1 MSKATAKAKKDE
13 GNNFFKNKQYEQA
26 IEKYTEAISHDPT
39 DVTFFSNRSAC
50 YAALNKWAEAAED
63 GKQCIIVDKSFVK
76 GYFRQALGLQ
86 NLGNIEAAIEATK
99 RGLGIDPSNPDLKRM
114 SRELEETLRLKK
126 VDAAITL
133 SESQLKSGDINS
145 AYKTVDGALRLDPT
159 NNKLNS
165 LMDKIRPQYEKAE
178 KARVAS
184 LDPNERIKEEGDTK
198 FKAADFE
205 GAIKCYTRCLDSIS
219 NKSSELALK
228 CYGNRAAC
236 YKQLSNFDGTI
247 GDCSA
252 VLEYKPDD
260 VKALV
265 RRAQAFEACE
275 RYKSAMQDVR
285 QVLAYGP
292 DVCGKASYDLANG
305 MQHRLTR
312 LIQQL
317 KG

>member
-1 MSKATAKAKKDE
+1 
-13 GNNFFKNKQYEQA
+13 
-26 IEKYTEAISHDPT
+26 
-39 DVTFFSNRSAC
+39 
-50 YAALNKWAEAAED
+50 
-63 GKQCIIVDKSFVK
+63 
-76 GYFRQALGLQ
+76 
-86 NLGNIEAAIEATK
+86 
-99 RGLGIDPSNPDLKRM
+99 M

>member
-50 YAALNKWAEAAED
+50 YAALNKWTEAAED